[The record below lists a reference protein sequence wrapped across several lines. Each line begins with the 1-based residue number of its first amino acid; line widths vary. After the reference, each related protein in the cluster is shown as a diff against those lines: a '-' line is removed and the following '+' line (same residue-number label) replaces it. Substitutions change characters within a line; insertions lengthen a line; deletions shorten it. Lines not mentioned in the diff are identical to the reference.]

1 MSPSVQNL
9 LEHRLRSWLLLS
21 AAFVLVAGCSYPTS
35 SPVAFDVQVREWV
48 PIGTDVADAARTM
61 EGRRFHV
68 VRLHPE
74 EGSEDQRERLFCSR
88 KLYFF
93 PLFDRQWQVI
103 LKIEEERIADVQTN
117 IFRTS
122 L

>member
-1 MSPSVQNL
+1 MSQVYNY
-9 LEHRLRSWLLLS
+9 RLRSWLLLS

-74 EGSEDQRERLFCSR
+74 ERSEDQRDRLFCSR

-93 PLFDRQWQVI
+93 PLFDRKWHVI
-103 LKIEEERIADVQTN
+103 LRIEEERIADVQTN